1 MKLVRA
7 AQKALEL
14 QRKAGGFNR
23 AQALAAAAFV
33 EVSVIWWHDTLPPF
47 FWGGRVDVTGGYR
60 AMDLC
65 GKWKMEK
72 QKSDF
77 ERTLGWKKK
86 LTS

>member
-33 EVSVIWWHDTLPPF
+33 EVSVAWWHDTLPPF
-47 FWGGRVDVTGGYR
+47 FWGGRVDVTGGLPGYGF
-60 AMDLC
+60 M
-65 GKWKMEK
+65 WKMEDGK
-72 QKSDF
+72 TKI
-77 ERTLGWKKK
+77 RL
-86 LTS
+86 